1 MNGSKEVRSSQD
13 KVILICLATFLWGI
27 IAHAYMFFD
36 FYPSHDS
43 LMIVT
48 MDEEWEVSLG
58 RFMEPIYVFIRGAIN
73 APWLLGILSLLF
85 LSLSLFFIIEL
96 LNITRIVSI
105 IILCGLFTTHITITA
120 LYATYMPFVDIYM
133 LSLLFVSSGIYLL
146 EKYKNGILL
155 SVIFLTISLGLY
167 QSYISC
173 AITLMLFL
181 ILKKV
186 IEGIN
191 PGQLVKTLIKYGV
204 CLVASA
210 VLYLILTKIS
220 LQLCNITL
228 ADNYNSLSNLL
239 KNEFKSILKLI
250 LNAYSH
256 FFSSFWLLSSYNT
269 SFIRFCK
276 MVLFGVGCITW
287 TTYLRDLK
295 ITLTNRLIIASC
307 ILILPLCVDF
317 TFIMALG
324 WAHTLM
330 LFSFGL
336 LLLLLFIP
344 IENIHIEGKK
354 TIVQYY
360 IMIITCCCIL
370 FHNIVYANGAYYYK
384 NLIGK
389 KTDFYMVSLI
399 NEMDRMPEYVSGET
413 PVVIIGDFDMS
424 YIANEHWGFEKYN
437 DLIGMSPSSITYL
450 DSFSRYCSEVLG
462 NPINLVFEENSI
474 EYFSQLEE
482 VKDMPI
488 FPKKGFCKIINDTM
502 VIKLQS
508 L

>member
-276 MVLFGVGCITW
+276 MILFGVGCTAW
-287 TTYLRDLK
+287 ATYLRDLK
-295 ITLTNRLIIASC
+295 INLTNWLIIASC

-324 WAHTLM
+324 WAHILM
-330 LFSFGL
+330 LFSFGLL

-344 IENIHIEGKK
+344 IENIHTGGKK

-360 IMIITCCCIL
+360 ITRVCHL
-370 FHNIVYANGAYYYK
+370 
-384 NLIGK
+384 
-389 KTDFYMVSLI
+389 
-399 NEMDRMPEYVSGET
+399 
-413 PVVIIGDFDMS
+413 
-424 YIANEHWGFEKYN
+424 
-437 DLIGMSPSSITYL
+437 
-450 DSFSRYCSEVLG
+450 
-462 NPINLVFEENSI
+462 
-474 EYFSQLEE
+474 
-482 VKDMPI
+482 
-488 FPKKGFCKIINDTM
+488 
-502 VIKLQS
+502 
-508 L
+508 